1 MKRQLTKRRIY
12 LADALRYAI
21 VLVSVFTYLIALL
34 DYFVLKPQLRDW
46 HQLIAQYFY
55 SPIAIFGSIAVAM
68 SILLALTAWRD
79 PRIDWDE
86 HE

>member
-1 MKRQLTKRRIY
+1 MKRQLRKRRIY

-34 DYFVLKPQLRDW
+34 DYFVLKPHFKAWQQLV
-46 HQLIAQYFY
+46 AQYFA
-55 SPIAIFGSIAVAM
+55 PIAVFGGIAVAM
-68 SILLALTAWRD
+68 SVVLAVTAWRD
-79 PRIDWDE
+79 PRIHWDE